1 MDSYKLKNIIQKIQ
15 TGEGIDLSAIAK
27 KAEVNRSYL
36 STLINSE
43 DKKDATDSLIGK
55 LTKAYPAYFNGQQ
68 KPTDDIG
75 EVLANL
81 RELRGYAI
89 AILTEQQAGQKVMIG
104 SLERLE
110 KQPEGSLSE
119 VADKLALKILEKL
132 NTINKSNQGAG
143 GKART

>member
-1 MDSYKLKNIIQKIQ
+1 MDSHKLKNIIQKIQ

-43 DKKDATDSLIGK
+43 EKKDATDSLIGK
-55 LTKAYPAYFNGQQ
+55 LTKAYPAYFNAQQ
-68 KPTDDIG
+68 KPTDEIK

-89 AILTEQQAGQKVMIG
+89 AILTEQQAGQQVMIG

-110 KQPEGSLSE
+110 SKPEGSLSE
-119 VADKLALKILEKL
+119 LADKLALKILEKL
-132 NTINKSNQGAG
+132 NTINKSNQGAA
-143 GKART
+143 GKGRT

>member
-1 MDSYKLKNIIQKIQ
+1 MDSLKLKNIIQKIQ
-15 TGEGIDLSAIAK
+15 TAEGVNLSAIAK

-43 DKKDATDSLIGK
+43 EPQDATDSLIGK

-68 KPTDDIG
+68 KPTDEIK

-110 KQPEGSLSE
+110 NKPEGSLSE
-119 VADKLALKILEKL
+119 VADILALKILEKL
-132 NTINKSNQGAG
+132 NTINKNNQGAG
-143 GKART
+143 GKARM